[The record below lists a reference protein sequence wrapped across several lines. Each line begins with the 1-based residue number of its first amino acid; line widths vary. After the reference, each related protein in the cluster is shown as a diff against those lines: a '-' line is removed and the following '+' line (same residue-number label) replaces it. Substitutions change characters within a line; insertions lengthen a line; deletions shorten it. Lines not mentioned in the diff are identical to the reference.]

1 MKTSKTAVFTSHLHP
16 LEIRAI
22 PVPPLNKGEILVRN
36 EYTTLCRSDLYTYS
50 GKRQEAT
57 PTILGHEITGR
68 IEAFGDNGPCPDL
81 RNNLLAKGDRIS
93 WAIFTSDPGSD
104 LARQGIPQKGEG
116 LFKYGHERLTEESVL
131 HGGLSEY
138 IILRPHTP
146 VIKIDESLPLGV
158 AAIINCAVATV
169 AGAMRLAGDVQG
181 KHVLISGAG
190 MLGMIACA
198 MCRVKGAVSVS
209 ALDVSPERLNESSKF
224 GADNTFLADQALA
237 ENIRAHFEK
246 TNPFHVVIEL
256 SGVASAT
263 EQAIE
268 MLAIGGTAVLPGATY
283 PERPLQLNAEKIVRN
298 LLTLKGL
305 HNYNR
310 EDFRVAVEF
319 MEQHHSEFPF
329 AGMIHEGFT
338 LTDINEAFDHGLK
351 VNPFRVGVKIE

>member
-1 MKTSKTAVFTSHLHP
+1 MKTSKTAVFTSHQHP
-16 LEIRAI
+16 LEIRDV
-22 PVPPLNKGEILVRN
+22 PVPPLKKGEILVRN

-68 IEAFGDNGPCPDL
+68 IEAFGDNGPYPDL
-81 RNNLLAKGDRIS
+81 RNNLLAKGDRVS

-146 VIKIDESLPLGV
+146 VIKINETLPPGV

-181 KHVLISGAG
+181 KNVLISGTG

-198 MCRVKGAVSVS
+198 MCKVKGAASVS
-209 ALDVSPERLNESSKF
+209 ALDISLERLSESSKF
-224 GADNTFLADQALA
+224 GADSAFLSDQTLA
-237 ENIRAHFEK
+237 EKITAHFK
-246 TNPFHVVIEL
+246 KPNPFHVVIEL

-263 EQAIE
+263 EQTLE
-268 MLAIGGTAVLPGATY
+268 MLDIGGIAVLLGATY
-283 PERPLQLNAEKIVRN
+283 PERPLQINAEKMVRK

-310 EDFRVAVEF
+310 EDFLAAVEF
-319 MEQHHSEFPF
+319 MEQYHSNFPF
-329 AGMIHEGFT
+329 AGMIHGGFT
-338 LTDINEAFDHGLK
+338 LAEVKEAFDHGLK
-351 VNPFRVGVKIE
+351 VNPFRVGVEIE